1 MICTVHFARA
11 DLAVSAKLQSIRVS
25 DPKLAV
31 LFTITYY
38 RGLFNLNISGHTEG
52 DRLVSCVVV
61 KNAFKVGTL
70 RTFES
75 GATPRH
81 LWSPTEGR
89 QGDCLGEVCHSCLK
103 ICKSLNTGPVSLLSL
118 ETLQLAR
125 FMKSMGRLVTLSLSL
140 VLSASALLISHLD
153 RKKSL
158 DNNKSMGFGEASAG
172 SAVGLGSVY
181 HWLQKKKKKVKLD
194 ACIPGCLWALA
205 F

>member
-1 MICTVHFARA
+1 M
-11 DLAVSAKLQSIRVS
+11 
-25 DPKLAV
+25 
-31 LFTITYY
+31 
-38 RGLFNLNISGHTEG
+38 
-52 DRLVSCVVV
+52 
-61 KNAFKVGTL
+61 
-70 RTFES
+70 
-75 GATPRH
+75 
-81 LWSPTEGR
+81 
-89 QGDCLGEVCHSCLK
+89 GEVCHSCLK

-181 HWLQKKKKKVKLD
+181 HWLQKKKKKSEV
-194 ACIPGCLWALA
+194 GCVYPRLSLSSSFLILWFLFHAGHGMSDLLLCGLSKMQQDHMKA
-205 F
+205 RV